1 MPVTASQARYS
12 TAVAHTGTHSVQ
24 VGLVP
29 GQTASYLLS
38 DISPQEHSIAK
49 KNGNW
54 VYAPAGATYSSV
66 YQTISVPPSSYPVT
80 LTFFYNAGTQDPG
93 ILASNGK
100 PGTDV
105 QQLLILDGSS
115 LELLQ
120 EVTRTFTNTETWQ
133 PMTVNLSAYRGRS
146 IAVGFEV
153 LNTSTSDGHR
163 DWMYIDDVNVLTCP

>member
-12 TAVAHTGTHSVQ
+12 TAVAHTGTQSMQ

-29 GQTASYLLS
+29 GQTASHALS
-38 DISPQEHSIAK
+38 GISPLEHGLARTAT
-49 KNGNW
+49 GDW
-54 VYAPAGATYSSV
+54 RDWAPPGATYSSV
-66 YQTISVPPSSYPVT
+66 YQTISVPAASYPVT
-80 LTFFYNAGTQDPG
+80 LTFFYNAGTQDPS
-93 ILASNGK
+93 ILANNGK

-133 PMTVNLSAYRGRS
+133 PMTVQ
-146 IAVGFEV
+146 
-153 LNTSTSDGHR
+153 
-163 DWMYIDDVNVLTCP
+163 P